1 MGFLGGPG
9 ETQIESD
16 RRQIDSRI
24 AKIKG
29 DLKKVARTR
38 GLHRAA
44 RKRVPFPVVALVGYT
59 NAGKSTLF
67 NRITKS
73 EVFAE
78 DLLFATLDP
87 TMRGVTLES
96 GRKIILSDTVGFV
109 SDLPTDLVA
118 AFRATLEEVLS
129 ADLVIHVRDISHAD
143 SEAQKRDVFHV
154 LTELGLSPKTDDNVI
169 EVLNKT
175 DLLGADDKARIETS
189 AEHHDDTVALS
200 AITGDG
206 MDGFTAAIDGFFAAK
221 RRIYDYTLAASEGA
235 NLAWLYAHGEVL
247 ERTDDET
254 GTTKIRVALDPENAA
269 RYEHARAKDC

>member
-1 MGFLGGPG
+1 M
-9 ETQIESD
+9 
-16 RRQIDSRI
+16 
-24 AKIKG
+24 
-29 DLKKVARTR
+29 
-38 GLHRAA
+38 
-44 RKRVPFPVVALVGYT
+44 
-59 NAGKSTLF
+59 
-67 NRITKS
+67 
-73 EVFAE
+73 
-78 DLLFATLDP
+78 
-87 TMRGVTLES
+87 
-96 GRKIILSDTVGFV
+96 
-109 SDLPTDLVA
+109 A